1 MIMTSELH
9 NFDLGDIVT
18 VFNCTPGGTFVI
30 EGRAFITDIRDGED
44 MYDVQFRD
52 EKLCTSQGKVT
63 GGRQRADNR
72 SYLRYVDPNGQEDPE
87 TYLKVLNAHRAP
99 TRETE
104 EPNKLRG
111 EWKY

>member
-1 MIMTSELH
+1 MKTERH

-30 EGRAFITDIRDGED
+30 EGRGFITNICDRED
-44 MYDVQFRD
+44 MYAVKFRD

-63 GGRQRADNR
+63 GGRQRAGNR

-87 TYLKVLNAHRAP
+87 AYLKVLNAGRRL
-99 TRETE
+99 TRVTAG
-104 EPNKLRG
+104 PNKLEG
-111 EWKY
+111 EWKD